1 MTNILNFTPHALNV
15 VDLDGNVTTFP
26 SVGIARVATS
36 VKALDPVCGFDVVS
50 TTFSDVTGLP
60 DYDPD
65 KYYVVSRLVLSACPD
80 RADLMCPGELI
91 RDADG
96 NVVGCKGFSL

>member
-26 SVGIARVATS
+26 SVGVARVATS

-50 TTFSDVTGLP
+50 TRFSDVTGLP

-80 RADLMCPGELI
+80 RADLLCPGELI

>member
-80 RADLMCPGELI
+80 RADLLCPGELI

>member
-1 MTNILNFTPHALNV
+1 MTNVFNFTPHTLNV
-15 VDLDGNVTTFP
+15 VCGDGSVKTLP

-65 KYYVVSRLVLSACPD
+65 KYYVVSRLVLSACPG
-80 RADLMCPGELI
+80 RADLLCPGELV
-91 RDADG
+91 RDNDG
-96 NVVGCKGFSL
+96 IVIGCKGFSK

>member
-26 SVGIARVATS
+26 SVGVARVATS

-50 TTFSDVTGLP
+50 TTFSDVTDLP

-80 RADLMCPGELI
+80 RADLLCPGELI